1 MLPPRPI
8 ISPFCSILYQ
18 YNIKSVRR
26 EYKKEYEPVQKRERN
41 KFGDEVSGESTGR
54 ANRSAKRVQ
63 TPTKGSRGRTQVQE
77 LTRYR
82 KPGAT
87 AAKPRDTRSARKADR
102 KYTEGQQNKSLTHQE
117 PMKGEVGTGQPT
129 AEEARRRDGEPPTRR
144 TTSGAARATPDAKS
158 GRPGCSRETGRHVQH
173 GKCTA

>member
-1 MLPPRPI
+1 MGK
-8 ISPFCSILYQ
+8 
-18 YNIKSVRR
+18 N
-26 EYKKEYEPVQKRERN
+26 EPVQETGTKQV
-41 KFGDEVSGESTGR
+41 GDEVSGESTGR

-102 KYTEGQQNKSLTHQE
+102 KFTEGQQNESQTHQE

-144 TTSGAARATPDAKS
+144 TTSGAARATPDAKG
-158 GRPGCSRETGRHVQH
+158 GRPGCSRETGRHEYST
-173 GKCTA
+173 GSARPRAETRPRAW